1 MQRITLLNP
10 QLANQIAAGEVIER
24 PASII
29 KELVENSLDAGATQ
43 VDIDIEKGGAGL
55 IRIRDNGYG
64 IHKDDLIL
72 ALSRHA
78 TSKINSLDDLEHIAS
93 FGFRGEALASISSV
107 SRFKLSSRTDD
118 QSHGWQIEVHGR
130 EPEVSHTPLAH
141 PVGTTIE
148 VRDIFYNTPARR
160 KFLKSEQTEFNHIQE
175 VVRRIG
181 MSTFNVSFTL
191 KHNQKV
197 ILQLPIAKT
206 LAEQTERIAKIC
218 GHAFIEQSLYLD
230 TENTDMQLSGWFG
243 LPTFSRSQTDLQYI
257 YINGR
262 MVKDKVIAQAVR
274 QAYHDVLFG
283 GRQPAYVLYLQCDPE
298 IVDVNVH
305 PAKNEVRFRDSRM
318 IFDFVFRTVQRL
330 LKETKPSQSEPR
342 PHISMTETSPPQ
354 QSKMDLYKTLISS
367 PETETPE
374 KITPSVVE
382 TTNRIID
389 KAKSVASHA
398 KPLPEIVENTVIPQ
412 TSTANTFQPE
422 DTIKNPNEGV
432 LGFALGQL
440 KGIYILAQ
448 NEKGL
453 VLVDM
458 HAAHERIGY
467 EKLKKQFD
475 TQHIV
480 TQHLLIPITLT
491 LREAD
496 AEFIDQQKTLF
507 ESLGFM
513 LERMGPEIISVRAI
527 PLLLKN
533 ADIAELVKDLASD
546 LKEHPATNR
555 VQERIYAL
563 LGTMAC
569 HQAVRANRQLTVPEM
584 NAILRQMEVTDHSN
598 QCNHGRPT
606 WTELSLPDLDKI
618 FLRGR

>member
-24 PASII
+24 PASVI
-29 KELVENSLDAGATQ
+29 KELVENSLDAAATR
-43 VDIDIEKGGAGL
+43 IDVEIEQGGTGL
-55 IRIRDNGYG
+55 IRIRDDGYG

-78 TSKINSLDDLEHIAS
+78 TSKIGSLDDLEHIAS

-107 SRFKLSSRTDD
+107 SRFKLSSRTED
-118 QSHGWQIEVHGR
+118 QSHGWQVEIHGR
-130 EPEVSHTPLAH
+130 EPEVSHTPIAH

-181 MSTFNVSFTL
+181 MSVFNTSLNL
-191 KHNQKV
+191 KHNQKL
-197 ILQLPIAKT
+197 ILQLPVAKT
-206 LAEQTERIAKIC
+206 LDDKAERIAKIC
-218 GHAFIEQSLYLD
+218 GREFIEQSLYLD
-230 TENTDMQLSGWFG
+230 TENQDMQLSGWFG

-262 MVKDKVIAQAVR
+262 MVRDKVIAQAVR

-283 GRQPAYVLYLQCDPE
+283 GRQPAYVLYLQCDPAN
-298 IVDVNVH
+298 IDVNVH

-318 IFDFVFRTVQRL
+318 IFDFIFRSVQRL
-330 LKETKPSQSEPR
+330 LKETKPTSSAIPTAEPTFQPTFNNR
-342 PHISMTETSPPQ
+342 PQ
-354 QSKMDLYKTLISS
+354 QSQIDLYKTLISS
-367 PETETPE
+367 PTVETISE
-374 KITPSVVE
+374 ITPSIVE
-382 TTNRIID
+382 STNRIID
-389 KAKSVASHA
+389 KAKYTANHIQPAPPPPEPSHA
-398 KPLPEIVENTVIPQ
+398 
-412 TSTANTFQPE
+412 
-422 DTIKNPNEGV
+422 
-432 LGFALGQL
+432 LGFALAQL
-440 KGIYILAQ
+440 KGVYILAQ

-467 EKLKKQFD
+467 EKLKQQFD
-475 TQHIV
+475 TKNIL
-480 TQHLLIPITLT
+480 TQNLLIPVAVSVNET
-491 LREAD
+491 D
-496 AEFIDQQKTLF
+496 AEFIDQQKNLF
-507 ESLGFM
+507 ESLGFTV
-513 LERMGPEIISVRAI
+513 ERIGPETISVRTV

-533 ADIAELVKDLASD
+533 ADIAVLIKDLASD
-546 LKEHPATNR
+546 LKEHPTTNR
-555 VQERIYAL
+555 IQERIYEL

-569 HQAVRANRQLTVPEM
+569 HQAIRANRQLTIPEM

-606 WTELSLPDLDKI
+606 WTELSLQDLDKI